1 MKALELKI
9 PPPVIALLLAVS
21 MWFARRYA
29 PSLGLAIPWRTPL
42 AIGLVILG
50 IALALAGVLAF
61 RKAKTTV
68 NPLKPEATSAVVAT
82 GIYRF
87 TRNPMYLGMLVVLVG
102 WAVFLANGISFLL
115 LPLFVL
121 YMDRFQ
127 IGPEERVLS
136 GHFGSEFDNYMKSVR
151 RWL

>member
-1 MKALELKI
+1 VQALELKL
-9 PPPVIALLLAVS
+9 PPPVVALFAAVS
-21 MWFARRYA
+21 MWFARSYA
-29 PSLGLAIPWRTPL
+29 PSLGLTIPSRPAFAIAL
-42 AIGLVILG
+42 GIVG
-50 IALALAGVLAF
+50 IALSLAGVLAF

-68 NPLKPEATSAVVAT
+68 NPTKPETTSTVVAT
-82 GIYRF
+82 GVYRL

-102 WAVFLANGISFLL
+102 WAVFLANAISFLV

-121 YMDRFQ
+121 YINRFQ

-136 GHFGSEFDNYMKSVR
+136 EHFGSEYASYMKSVR

>member
-1 MKALELKI
+1 MQALELKV
-9 PPPVIALLLAVS
+9 PPPVVALLVALS
-21 MWFARRYA
+21 MWFARSFA
-29 PSLGLAIPWRTPL
+29 PSLGLAVPWRLAL
-42 AIGLVILG
+42 AIVLVVLG

-68 NPLKPEATSAVVAT
+68 NPTKPEATSTVVAT

-87 TRNPMYLGMLVVLVG
+87 TRNPMYLGILVALVG
-102 WAVFLANGISFLL
+102 WAVFLANAISVLP

-121 YMDRFQ
+121 YMNRFQ
-127 IGPEERVLS
+127 IRPEERVLS
-136 GHFGSEFDNYMKSVR
+136 EHFGGGYAAYMRSVR

>member
-1 MKALELKI
+1 MQALELKI
-9 PPPVIALLLAVS
+9 PPPVIALLVAVS
-21 MWFARRYA
+21 MWFARPYA
-29 PSLGLAIPWRTPL
+29 SSLDLVIPWRPAF
-42 AIGLVILG
+42 AIALVILG

-68 NPLKPEATSAVVAT
+68 NPTKPEATSTVVAT

-87 TRNPMYLGMLVVLVG
+87 TRNPMYLGMLMVLVG
-102 WAVFLANGISFLL
+102 WAVFLANVISFLL

-121 YMDRFQ
+121 YMNRLQ

-136 GHFGSEFDNYMKSVR
+136 EHFGREYATYMQSVR
-151 RWL
+151 RWR